1 MARIRDDEAF
11 RRKRD
16 AILDVA
22 DRLMIIKGYE
32 SLAITDLMTE
42 AGISKGAL
50 YHYFTSKR
58 AVLAALLD
66 RRLDRWEAALA
77 PLANGAE
84 PAAERLRT
92 VLRALAMIKA
102 EDRSFLISVLRGL
115 YREDNAIVQ
124 TTARAGMA
132 DRLLPLLSMII
143 NDGRA
148 DGSFAVTAPEPTARV
163 VISLLQECSDRIA
176 RLLIDIADGRGSAR
190 AIEAQAAAYV
200 EALHRILGAPPGT
213 LDFVEPAD
221 LRRWIRAARTA
232 RSAAADTSPEA
243 VEGQATIGLG
253 TSTGSVRVR
262 HQPASDPNRPAPS
275 PEPARATRPAARRP
289 AGSGRSSGSGTPARR
304 TASRPQS
311 AGSGRGTSRS

>member
-1 MARIRDDEAF
+1 MARSRDDEVF

-22 DRLMIIKGYE
+22 DRLMITKGYE

-58 AVLAALLD
+58 DVLAALLD
-66 RRLDRWEAALA
+66 RRLDRWEATLA
-77 PLANGAE
+77 PLAQGSA

-92 VLRALAMIKA
+92 VLGALAMIKA

-115 YREDNAIVQ
+115 YSEDNAIVQ

-132 DRLLPLLSMII
+132 ERLLPLLTMII
-143 NDGRA
+143 TDGRA
-148 DGSFAVTAPEPTARV
+148 DGSFTVTAPEPTARV

-176 RLLIDIADGRGSAR
+176 RLLIDLADGHSSAR
-190 AIEAQAAAYV
+190 AVEAQAAAYV
-200 EALHRILGAPPGT
+200 EALHRVLGAEPGT

-221 LRRWIRAARTA
+221 LRRWVRAARTA
-232 RSAAADTSPEA
+232 RRVVADPTPEP
-243 VEGQATIGLG
+243 VEGQGMIGLG

-262 HQPASDPNRPAPS
+262 QQSVNDPNRSAQS
-275 PEPARATRPAARRP
+275 REPARRAPRPARRP
-289 AGSGRSSGSGTPARR
+289 AGSGRSSGSDTPVRR
-304 TASRPQS
+304 TANRPPS
-311 AGSGRGTSRS
+311 AGNGRGTSRS